1 VPRFIVPKQAGQCFV
16 RTGPTGKPT
25 VYNNQS
31 GNNRICIP
39 CNTRAEAEKIRDR
52 LNSGDHQGEI
62 NIPN

>member
-1 VPRFIVPKQAGQCFV
+1 MG
-16 RTGPTGKPT
+16 TGPTGKPT

-31 GNNRICIP
+31 GKNRICVP